1 LWDVKE
7 RPFVK
12 KKNKKINK
20 NKGERDLDLRYV
32 VI

>member
-12 KKNKKINK
+12 KKIIKNK